1 MNFSSLDHT
10 IAPDVFTA
18 CPAYDTRFS
27 GDLGEYFLS
36 VQEEAV
42 IGHLKRIATGPLSIL
57 EIGGGHLQITKK
69 LLALG
74 HSVTIHGS
82 TDEALTKLDLSELSS
97 SVQRVVCPLEQL
109 NQKVK
114 RSDIVIALR
123 LLPHVIDVKTL
134 LSQMVR
140 LAKIG
145 IIFDFASTRGLNSLS
160 KLTFAFKKR
169 IEKNTRPYFNHSPAL
184 VKQTLLELNCKEIE
198 FKGQFVFPM
207 GLHRALK
214 KVPLSKL
221 IESIAQPVRNV
232 WGNPIICGAKV
243 SG

>member
-1 MNFSSLDHT
+1 MNFSSLEHT
-10 IAPDVFTA
+10 VAPDVFTA
-18 CPAYDTRFS
+18 SPAYDTRFS
-27 GDLGEYFLS
+27 GALGDYFLS
-36 VQEEAV
+36 VQEQAV
-42 IGHLKRIATGPLSIL
+42 ISHLERITTGSVSII

-82 TDEALTKLDLSELSS
+82 TDEALAKLDSSELSS
-97 SVQRVVCPLEQL
+97 KVQRVVCPLEQL
-109 NQKVK
+109 NQKIK

-123 LLPHVIDVKTL
+123 LLPHVVDEKTL
-134 LSQMVR
+134 LSQMIR
-140 LAKIG
+140 LAKTG

-160 KLTFAFKKR
+160 KLTFALKQG
-169 IEKNTRPYFNHSPAL
+169 IEKNTRPYFNHSPAA
-184 VKQTLLELNCKEIE
+184 VKKTLLELNCKEIE

-207 GLHRALK
+207 GLHRGVN
-214 KVPLSKL
+214 KVSLSKL
-221 IESIAQPVRNV
+221 IESIGQPVRDL